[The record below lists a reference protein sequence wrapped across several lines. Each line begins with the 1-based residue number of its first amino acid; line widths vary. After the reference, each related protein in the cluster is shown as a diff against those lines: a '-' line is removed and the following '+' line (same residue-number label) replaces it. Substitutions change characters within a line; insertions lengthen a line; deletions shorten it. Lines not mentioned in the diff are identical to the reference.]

1 MRAPVNRRTRLLLAA
16 ALLAVIASCGYVSVG
31 MNMAV
36 PAPWG
41 SVSVGTSVPIGG
53 PPGHW

>member
-1 MRAPVNRRTRLLLAA
+1 MIRPSRRRTRLALAALLLAA
-16 ALLAVIASCGYVSVG
+16 VAGCGYVSVG
-31 MNMAV
+31 VNMAI

-41 SVSVGTSVPIGG
+41 AVSVGTSVPIGG

>member
-1 MRAPVNRRTRLLLAA
+1 MIRPSRRRTRLALA
-16 ALLAVIASCGYVSVG
+16 ALLLAVVAGCGYVSVG
-31 MNMAV
+31 VNMAI

-53 PPGHW
+53 PPGRF

>member
-1 MRAPVNRRTRLLLAA
+1 MRTPVNRRTRLLLAA
-16 ALLAVIASCGYVSVG
+16 AVLAVIAGCGYVSVG

>member
-1 MRAPVNRRTRLLLAA
+1 MRPPVNRRTRLLLAA
-16 ALLAVIASCGYVSVG
+16 AVLAVIAGCGYVSVG

-53 PPGHW
+53 PPGRW

>member
-1 MRAPVNRRTRLLLAA
+1 MRLPASRRARLALAT
-16 ALLAVIASCGYVSVG
+16 ALLALVAGCGHASVG

-53 PPGHW
+53 PPGRF